1 MKEVMQEERKQ
12 FEDIIEEKEKEKEE
26 LIVRKVTREEME
38 ARIQKKK
45 VFEDKR
51 KSFIR
56 KFKIVSKDTLT

>member
-45 VFEDKR
+45 AFEDKR
-51 KSFIR
+51 KAPSGS
-56 KFKIVSKDTLT
+56 SK